1 MPPILFPFRGRKSP
15 TATGVGVE
23 SMPVDYSKGLES
35 VAPHLRIP
43 PETPMDTSPR
53 DNGSSPNAPG
63 QGGPQDNGFPKPN
76 PGNGRPLG
84 MPAVI
89 LLALAALALVT
100 IVLREQAGTATAVSW
115 DEFVKEVK
123 GGNVS
128 EVRISGNSLE
138 GQFKTP
144 PGGTAEVGGAAPR
157 AFHIEISPYL
167 GEGLNEM
174 LLEHGVRTTVRQ
186 PSDGTGL
193 LLGLYML
200 VPLLLMAGFWMTLRR
215 ARDPLG
221 GSGFLGG
228 FSKSPAKRY
237 GSSDKQV
244 TFADVAGLEQ
254 VKEDL
259 KEIVDFLKD
268 PRRFQRLGGRVPKGV
283 LLMGP
288 PGTGKTLL
296 ARAVA
301 GEAGVPFFAI
311 SGSEFIQMFVG
322 VGASRVRDLFK
333 TAKDASPAIL
343 FIDEIDAVGR
353 HRGTGLGGG
362 HDEREQT
369 LNQILSEMDGFSP
382 SEAVIVLAATNR
394 PDVLDPALLRPGR
407 FDRHVTVDRP
417 NHKARLA
424 LFRVHTRKVPLAD
437 DVDLDRLASGTVG
450 LTGADIRNLVNE
462 AALWATRHDK
472 DAVDSSDFDHAR
484 DKVLMGPKREE
495 VLVGRE
501 KKMTAYHEAGHALAA
516 WLLPEVDKVHKVT
529 IIPRGR
535 ALGVT
540 QLVPEEDRLNFGET
554 ALRNRLVMG
563 LAGRAAEKLV
573 FGEYSAGAENDLVQ
587 ATRIARRMV
596 AHWGMSE
603 KVGPVACHGSNEHPF
618 LGRDVYEQ
626 REFSDHTARVI
637 DDEVTRIL
645 GEAAERATKLLSDNR
660 DKLDRLSAA
669 LEEREMLDDT
679 DLVGIIGPAAPRRPD
694 DPSPAA
700 VAPPPLPGEVHAVRE

>member
-1 MPPILFPFRGRKSP
+1 
-15 TATGVGVE
+15 
-23 SMPVDYSKGLES
+23 
-35 VAPHLRIP
+35 
-43 PETPMDTSPR
+43 MDTAPR
-53 DNGSSPNAPG
+53 PKGTPG
-63 QGGPQDNGFPKPN
+63 KP
-76 PGNGRPLG
+76 PLMGRQLG
-84 MPAVI
+84 MPAVV
-89 LLALAALALVT
+89 LLILAAIAVATLVT
-100 IVLREQAGTATAVSW
+100 DTAAARRDTIRY
-115 DEFVKEVK
+115 DEFVKQVK
-123 GGNVS
+123 AGNVAAIQLAGDR
-128 EVRISGNSLE
+128 VT
-138 GQFKTP
+138 GQFVADVP
-144 PGGTAEVGGAAPR
+144 ADPAGGRAGGKS
-157 AFHIEISPYL
+157 FQLELNPYL
-167 GEGLNEM
+167 REGFDRLM
-174 LLEHGVRTTVRQ
+174 QEHEDIRKENRTPT
-186 PSDGTGL
+186 DGTGL
-193 LLGLYML
+193 LMGLYL
-200 VPLLLMAGFWMTLRR
+200 IVPLLLMAGFWMTLRR

-221 GSGFLGG
+221 NTGFLGG

-237 GSSDKQV
+237 AAGDKQI

-254 VKEDL
+254 VKADL
-259 KEIVDFLKD
+259 QEIVEFLKD
-268 PRRFQRLGGRVPKGV
+268 PQKFQRLGGRVPKGV

-301 GEAGVPFFAI
+301 GEAGVPFFSI

-322 VGASRVRDLFK
+322 VGASRVRDMFK
-333 TAKDASPAIL
+333 TAKDAAPAIL

-353 HRGTGLGGG
+353 VRGAGLGGG

-382 SEAVIVLAATNR
+382 TESVIVLAATNR

-417 NHKARLA
+417 NQKARLA
-424 LFRVHTRKVPLAD
+424 LFKVHTRNVPLAA
-437 DVDLDRLASGTVG
+437 DVDLERLAGATVG

-472 DAVDSSDFDHAR
+472 TAVDSSDFDYAR

-495 VLVGRE
+495 ILTGRE

-516 WLLPEVDKVHKVT
+516 WLLPGVDKLHKVT

-540 QLVPEEDRLNFGET
+540 QLVPEEDRMNIGERDL
-554 ALRNRLVMG
+554 ANRLAFI

-603 KVGPVACHGSNEHPF
+603 RLGPVSCQTSNEHPF

-626 REFSDHTARVI
+626 REFSERTAQIIDEEVARV
-637 DDEVTRIL
+637 L
-645 GEAAERATKLLSDNR
+645 GEAAARAAMLLADNR
-660 DKLDRLSAA
+660 EKLDRLAGE
-669 LEEREMLDDT
+669 LETREMLDDT
-679 DLVGIIGPAAPRRPD
+679 EVVGIIGPAVPRRPHEN
-694 DPSPAA
+694 PPVAGSVQAA
-700 VAPPPLPGEVHAVRE
+700 RGSQAG

>member
-1 MPPILFPFRGRKSP
+1 MTNSAPAPKGPANQPSLFGQPL
-15 TATGVGVE
+15 
-23 SMPVDYSKGLES
+23 SMPVIIML
-35 VAPHLRIP
+35 I
-43 PETPMDTSPR
+43 
-53 DNGSSPNAPG
+53 
-63 QGGPQDNGFPKPN
+63 
-76 PGNGRPLG
+76 LG
-84 MPAVI
+84 
-89 LLALAALALVT
+89 ALAMVTLVA
-100 IVLREQAGTATAVSW
+100 REQSTATTAVSY
-115 DEFVKEVK
+115 DEFVRQVK
-123 GGNVS
+123 AGNVTS
-128 EVRISGNSLE
+128 VEISGNALTGE
-138 GQFKTP
+138 FRTP
-144 PGGTAEVGGAAPR
+144 VAVERTPGG
-157 AFHIEISPYL
+157 SPAKNFRMELSAYVAD
-167 GEGLNEM
+167 GLNT
-174 LLEHGVRTTVRQ
+174 LLLDHNVRTTVRH
-186 PSDGTGL
+186 PTDGTGF

-200 VPLLLMAGFWMTLRR
+200 VPLLLMAGFWLTLRR

-221 GSGFLGG
+221 NSGFLGG

-237 GSSDKQV
+237 GAGDKQV

-259 KEIVDFLKD
+259 KEIVEFLKD
-268 PRRFQRLGGRVPKGV
+268 PQKFQRLGGRVPKGV

-301 GEAGVPFFAI
+301 GEAGVPFFSI

-353 HRGTGLGGG
+353 VRGAGLGGG

-382 SEAVIVLAATNR
+382 SESVIVLAATNR

-417 NHKARLA
+417 NQKARLA
-424 LFRVHTRKVPLAD
+424 LFKVHTRNVPLAA
-437 DVDLDRLASGTVG
+437 DVDLERLADGTVG

-472 DAVDSSDFDHAR
+472 DAVSSTDFDYAR

-495 VLVGRE
+495 LLAGRE

-516 WLLPEVDKVHKVT
+516 WLLPGVDKLHKVT

-540 QLVPEEDRLNFGET
+540 QLVPEEDRMNIGESDLN
-554 ALRNRLVMG
+554 NRLAFI

-573 FGEYSAGAENDLVQ
+573 FGEYSAGAENDLQQ
-587 ATRIARRMV
+587 ATRIARKMV
-596 AHWGMSE
+596 SNWGMSE
-603 KVGPVACHGSNEHPF
+603 RVGPVACHVSNEHPF

-626 REFSDHTARVI
+626 REFGEHTAQII
-637 DDEVTRIL
+637 DEEVSRLL
-645 GEAAERATKLLSDNR
+645 GEAAIRAAELLSTHR
-660 DKLDRLSAA
+660 DKLDRLAGE
-669 LEEREMLDDT
+669 LESREMLDDT
-679 DLVGIIGPAAPRRPD
+679 EVVGIIGPPTPRSGSDAKGGPAQAARDAR
-694 DPSPAA
+694 
-700 VAPPPLPGEVHAVRE
+700 GG